1 MRVTSVLLA
10 VTLAAATLVTPYA
23 AAQAGEVGSTVVG
36 GGPASSGPWAA
47 GLYTADGGFGF
58 FCSGTIIAKRW
69 VLSAHHCVSAYKA
82 DHVYVGNVNLYK
94 GTRAKVRRVVTSP
107 DSDFALLELSTDVTA
122 TYAPLATAD
131 PRVGAAVDF
140 YGWGTTSREDEQTL
154 SPFLKKGTLRVID
167 YGEDVYGGPS
177 IHGEKIN
184 AVAGYG
190 DSGGPMFSN
199 GKLVGV
205 CSWGDMEYVHSDYG
219 SVAKNRSWIRRTAG
233 V

>member
-1 MRVTSVLLA
+1 MRVKSILVA
-10 VTLAAATLVTPYA
+10 VTVAAAAIVAPA
-23 AAQAGEVGSTVVG
+23 VAAQASAVGPNVVG

-69 VLSAHHCVSAYKA
+69 VLSAQHCVAGFTA
-82 DHVYVGNVNLYK
+82 DHVYVGDVNAYK
-94 GTRAKVRRVVTSP
+94 GTRAKVKRVVTSP
-107 DSDFALLELSTDVTA
+107 DTDFALLELRTDVKA
-122 TYAPLATAD
+122 TYPPLATAD
-131 PRVGAAVDF
+131 PQVGAPVDF
-140 YGWGTTSREDEQTL
+140 YGWGTTSQEDEWTM
-154 SPFLKKGTLRVID
+154 SPILKKGTLRVIG

-177 IHGEKIN
+177 IHGEKID

-190 DSGGPMFSN
+190 DSGGPMFYD

-205 CSWGDMEYVHSDYG
+205 CSSGDLEYLHSDYG
-219 SVAKNRSWIRRTAG
+219 SVARNRDWIRDTAG